1 MYGRAEGKYLCGLL
15 RGAPWPT
22 LLSAAQYSTSS
33 IPRVRGQRIA
43 PSGTK
48 KAKEPPRFIVAE
60 AVSAVRV
67 ARSEAV
73 DPADLAW
80 RTMPALAIDA
90 FAGSSAQA
98 LREPCEGSVD
108 MGLRGVGQG
117 GAYVAAAAARVLV
130 STWAV

>member
-1 MYGRAEGKYLCGLL
+1 MWTSAWRTVADIAVS
-15 RGAPWPT
+15 GAVLDVVDT
-22 LLSAAQYSTSS
+22 ETE
-33 IPRVRGQRIA
+33 VRGQRIA

>member
-1 MYGRAEGKYLCGLL
+1 MWTSAWRTVADIAVS
-15 RGAPWPT
+15 GAVLDVVDT
-22 LLSAAQYSTSS
+22 ELE
-33 IPRVRGQRIA
+33 VRGQRIA